1 MSPANRNT
9 HIILASKSP
18 RRRHLLEQAG
28 LRVTVIPSDFSEES
42 DRLQHPPTYARV
54 QAEGKSRAVA
64 RQHSDDW
71 VIGADTIVVIKDR
84 ILGKPASAEEA
95 RGMLNQL
102 SGRTHEVYTGWCLRH
117 FDRAYR
123 FSQTVRTEVV
133 FKQLA
138 PDEIEWYLQTNEP
151 FDKAGAY
158 GIQGPGAFLV
168 KEIRGS
174 YTNVVGL
181 PVCEVIDHLQR
192 SNIVHRARQR
202 AAPERMPDLP

>member
-1 MSPANRNT
+1 MSLANRNSK
-9 HIILASKSP
+9 IILASKSP
-18 RRRHLLEQAG
+18 RRRHLLQQAG
-28 LRVTVIPSDFSEES
+28 LQVTVIPSDFSEDS
-42 DRLQHPPTYARV
+42 AQLQPPPIFARV

-64 RQHSDDW
+64 RQHPEDW
-71 VIGADTIVVIKDR
+71 VIGADTIVVVDDR

-95 RGMLNQL
+95 RAMLNRL
-102 SGRTHEVYTGWCLRH
+102 SGRIHEVYTGWCLRR

-123 FSQTVRTEVV
+123 FSQTVRTEVC

-138 PDEIEWYLQTNEP
+138 PEEIEWYLQTDEP

-181 PVCEVIDHLQR
+181 PVCEVIDHLLTAD
-192 SNIVHRARQR
+192 IVQLTPFEGSR
-202 AAPERMPDLP
+202 ERTADLP